1 MKTYSN
7 IGELYREK
15 FSDYAP
21 TPPAEVWE
29 RIQKTRSR
37 GKLSVK
43 GKAAIVAT
51 AAAVLITAT
60 YFGLNSVDVEN
71 QPIEQIIAQ
80 NNPSET
86 VEVVETGIIAA
97 GSSVE
102 TPKKA
107 AEVALLSGAIEIPLE
122 PTISTYNN
130 LPSEPSNN
138 VVPVPPSPQK
148 EEKEIK
154 VEREIKEEKAKTLP
168 IIFSKDTTVCEGSTV
183 KLFVLNAKNVRWST
197 GGTQNA
203 IFAIPSYDEQYSVTF
218 TTADNYDTT
227 VTISIKCKPCSELFV
242 PNSFTPN
249 GDGDNDIFIAKSIEE
264 YRSFEITIYSS
275 SGQVLFVSKSIKH
288 GWDGTYKGILQPP
301 GMYIYIIR
309 YTDSTGKMNE
319 KKGSFSLLLH

>member
-227 VTISIKCKPCSELFV
+227 VTISIKCKPCLLI
-242 PNSFTPN
+242 PNAFTPN
-249 GDGDNDIFIAKSIEE
+249 GDGLNDVFTAQSNEE
-264 YRSFEITIYSS
+264 YSYFEMTIYSS
-275 SGQVLFVSKSIKH
+275 SGQPLFVSKSIKH
-288 GWDGTYKGILQPP
+288 GWDGTYKGTLQPQ
-301 GMYIYIIR
+301 GTYLYIIR
-309 YTDSTGKMNE
+309 YVDSTGKMDE
-319 KKGSFSLLLH
+319 KRGTVALKML